1 MVIRSADKSRS
12 EEEAAPRASSALQQE
27 TILNDWTLQSGTKN
41 HRFRKKHN
49 AIWAIEKRE
58 KIEGHNRK
66 RKDKRTVT

>member
-12 EEEAAPRASSALQQE
+12 EEEAAPRASSAQQLE
-27 TILNDWTLQSGTKN
+27 TILNDWTPQLGTKN
-41 HRFRKKHN
+41 NRFGKKHN
-49 AIWAIEKRE
+49 AIWAIERI